1 MAPEKFPFK
10 PPEIMRVAEDSQKQT
25 APQNTKSVSDS
36 AARRNTRVA
45 TKRVLASE
53 LPQNADKTALSLL
66 FRQYRGFQSL
76 CMRKS
81 EDASLAEQNL
91 LEAVIEFSTPREAQA
106 ALRGLQSFQLTP
118 TDNLQLSFT

>member
-1 MAPEKFPFK
+1 MTPENFPFK

-25 APQNTKSVSDS
+25 QPQIAKAASNS

-53 LPQNADKTALSLL
+53 LPQNADETALSLL
-66 FRQYRGFQSL
+66 FRQYRGFKSL

-81 EDASLAEQNL
+81 KDVFLAEQNL

-106 ALRGLQSFQLTP
+106 ALRGLQSFQLSP
-118 TDNLQLSFT
+118 TENLQLSFT